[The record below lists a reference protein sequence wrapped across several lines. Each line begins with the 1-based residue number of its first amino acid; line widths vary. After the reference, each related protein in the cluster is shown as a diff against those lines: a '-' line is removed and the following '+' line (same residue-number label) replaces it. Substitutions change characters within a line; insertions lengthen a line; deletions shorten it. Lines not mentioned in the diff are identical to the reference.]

1 MVGVHACPSWK
12 EQVRYEELWTNNAQ
26 VRHRKTTRSSM
37 KKYKH
42 TLAYQYDLSGSF
54 LVKLNKK
61 KKSGF
66 NRFLRKECSP

>member
-1 MVGVHACPSWK
+1 
-12 EQVRYEELWTNNAQ
+12 
-26 VRHRKTTRSSM
+26 M